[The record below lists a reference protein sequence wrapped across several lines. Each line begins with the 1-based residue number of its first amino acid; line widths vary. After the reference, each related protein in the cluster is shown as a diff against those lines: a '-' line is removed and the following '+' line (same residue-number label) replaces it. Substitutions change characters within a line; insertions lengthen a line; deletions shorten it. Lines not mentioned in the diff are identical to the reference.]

1 MLRNYEQNFRQLM
14 LWARNIELGER
25 GIKLCYGLAT
35 LYWGRGESSYVMG
48 SQHCI
53 GGEGD
58 QAMIWVRNI
67 VLGGEGGSSY
77 VMGSQH
83 CIGGR
88 GGSSY
93 VMGSQHCIGGEAD
106 QAMLWVGNIVLGG
119 EGEFL
124 KTFLKF
130 P

>member
-58 QAMIWVRNI
+58 QAMLWVRNI

-83 CIGGR
+83 CIGG
-88 GGSSY
+88 
-93 VMGSQHCIGGEAD
+93 EAD
-106 QAMLWVGNIVLGG
+106 QAMLWVCNIVLGG

>member
-58 QAMIWVRNI
+58 QAMLWVRNI
-67 VLGGEGGSSY
+67 VLAGEW
-77 VMGSQH
+77 
-83 CIGGR
+83 
-88 GGSSY
+88 
-93 VMGSQHCIGGEAD
+93 D
-106 QAMLWVGNIVLGG
+106 QAMLWVRKIVLGG
-119 EGEFL
+119 EGDQAML
-124 KTFLKF
+124 WVRNIV
-130 P
+130 

>member
-1 MLRNYEQNFRQLM
+1 ML
-14 LWARNIELGER
+14 
-25 GIKLCYGLAT
+25 
-35 LYWGRGESSYVMG
+35 
-48 SQHCI
+48 
-53 GGEGD
+53 
-58 QAMIWVRNI
+58 WVRNI

-88 GGSSY
+88 GRSSY
-93 VMGSQHCIGGEAD
+93 VMGSQHCIGGEAA
-106 QAMLWVGNIVLGG
+106 QAMLWVRNIVLGG